1 MKKFYLNTDNKSHGG
16 AGIFV
21 ILLLVII
28 SSAVFIVK
36 RNGQEGEKAFD
47 TLKRTVSESELGKLL
62 GIDSACRFPILWSP
76 GRIDSGFNVSK
87 SELETAVEKA
97 SLLWEKAV
105 GTKLFEET
113 PTGPL
118 KIGLIYDERQK
129 ETMMLAKL
137 GLTIDQS
144 KESFTRLQQSYDN
157 MKSSYM
163 VKKAE
168 YEEKISQF
176 ENTRIALEEKIEG
189 WNKKGGAPK
198 AEYSSLQQELASFQS
213 LTKQLEQEQVELNN
227 EITDIN
233 KLAAIINQS
242 AKELNIKV
250 SEYNSG
256 GETVRNV
263 FEAGVYESDQAG
275 KRIFV
280 YQFDDKDKLSGVL
293 THEFGHALGL
303 DHNDD
308 PNSIMYKLNQGQV
321 QAITKT
327 DVNALRLKCPNL
339 K

>member
-1 MKKFYLNTDNKSHGG
+1 MKKYIPFNNTYQKGG

-28 SSAVFIVK
+28 SSIVFIVK
-36 RNGQEGEKAFD
+36 RNGLEGEKAYD

-62 GIDSACRFPILWSP
+62 GIDSACRFPILWSA
-76 GRIDSGFNVSK
+76 GRIDSGFNVTK
-87 SELETAVEKA
+87 GELETAVEKA
-97 SLLWEKAV
+97 SLLWEKSV

-129 ETMMLAKL
+129 ETTMLAKL

-144 KESFTRLQQSYDN
+144 KESFTRLQQAYDN
-157 MKSSYM
+157 MKSAYI
-163 VKKAE
+163 VKKTSFG
-168 YEEKISQF
+168 EKIAQF
-176 ENTRIALEEKIEG
+176 QSRRFALEKAVG
-189 WNKKGGAPK
+189 SWNKKDGAPET
-198 AEYSSLQQELASFQS
+198 EYSRLQQEQASLQS
-213 LTKQLEQEQVELNN
+213 LSKQLEQEQAKLNN
-227 EITDIN
+227 EILDIN
-233 KLAAIINQS
+233 KLGAIINQT

-308 PNSIMYKLNQGQV
+308 PKSIMYKLNQGQV

-327 DVNALRLKCPNL
+327 DVEALKLRCPNL

>member
-1 MKKFYLNTDNKSHGG
+1 MRNFYSNDNNKSHGG

-21 ILLLVII
+21 ILLLVVI

-36 RNGQEGEKAFD
+36 RNGQEGEKAYD

-62 GIDSACRFPILWSP
+62 GIDSACRFPILWSA

-87 SELETAVEKA
+87 SELEIAVEKA
-97 SLLWEKAV
+97 SSLWKNAV
-105 GTKLFEET
+105 GTELFKET
-113 PTGPL
+113 PTGSL

-129 ETMMLAKL
+129 ETTMLSKL

-144 KESFTRLQQSYDN
+144 KESFTRLQQAYDN
-157 MKSSYM
+157 MKSAYIT
-163 VKKAE
+163 KKTA
-168 YEEKISQF
+168 YDEKIAQF
-176 ENTRIALEEKIEG
+176 ESRRVVLEKTVES
-189 WNKKGGAPK
+189 WNKKDGAPET
-198 AEYSSLQQELASFQS
+198 EYSRLQREQASLQS
-213 LTKQLEQEQVELNN
+213 LSKQLEQEQIELNN
-227 EITDIN
+227 EILNIN
-233 KLAAIINQS
+233 KLAAIINQT
-242 AKELNIKV
+242 AEELNIKV
-250 SEYNSG
+250 SQYNTG

-280 YQFDDKDKLSGVL
+280 YQFEDKDKLSGVL

-308 PNSIMYKLNQGQV
+308 PKSIMYKLNQGQV
-321 QAITKT
+321 QAMTKT
-327 DVNALRLKCPNL
+327 DVEALKLRCPNL